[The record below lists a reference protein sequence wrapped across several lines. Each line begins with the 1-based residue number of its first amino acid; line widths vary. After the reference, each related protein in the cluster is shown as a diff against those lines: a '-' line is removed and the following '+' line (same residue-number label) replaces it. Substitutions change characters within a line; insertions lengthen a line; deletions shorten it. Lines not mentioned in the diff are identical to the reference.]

1 MQAISS
7 RQYHKTRVVIT
18 RTRESNRIVESRRC
32 WLVHE
37 RGMKRVSP
45 CPRRPAVGHKRRAA
59 NGENTNERR
68 SMSKSVGE
76 QYERLLTEAW
86 ALYDGDPGLR
96 AWSGRC
102 QLARWL
108 RDISAKCCLPG
119 VAELRLLDA
128 VVCAMRTC
136 DHECVA
142 ALLPGCD
149 PDKSVGLMTR
159 ERRGPAAA
167 AALTPVNECDADGGR
182 LRAALAAVDE
192 QCVGL
197 EEFFRDV
204 AAHTCDRGALLMR
217 VTGDLLSEFRVFVDG
232 VFGNRVSQIG
242 AVLAREQMAARDRYA
257 ALECRVINRAQL
269 AYLFVRDAI
278 PEFNWS
284 QYFADP
290 LCYIRSVVPS
300 RCPRSPD
307 GVSEEPADDGDPDA
321 AEDVQGK
328 ALLYQLN
335 WLRSEIDRAECESH
349 TLQEQHSGLTAEL
362 GAIDGRMADVKCQTA
377 DREAKMLAEL
387 DALRARSAQQVCVV
401 DKLMETIHMAIQNS
415 KSNPTKADDSR

>member
-1 MQAISS
+1 
-7 RQYHKTRVVIT
+7 
-18 RTRESNRIVESRRC
+18 
-32 WLVHE
+32 
-37 RGMKRVSP
+37 
-45 CPRRPAVGHKRRAA
+45 
-59 NGENTNERR
+59 
-68 SMSKSVGE
+68 MSKSVSE

-86 ALYDGDPGLR
+86 ALYDDDPGLR
-96 AWSGRC
+96 TWPIRC
-102 QLARWL
+102 RLARWL

-136 DHECVA
+136 DQACVA

-149 PDKSVGLMTR
+149 PDKSVALMTR
-159 ERRGPAAA
+159 DRSGPAAA
-167 AALTPVNECDADGGR
+167 AALAPVNECDADGGR
-182 LRAALAAVDE
+182 LRAALVAVDE

-197 EEFFRDV
+197 EQFFREV
-204 AAHTCDRGALLMR
+204 AALTCDRGALLMR
-217 VTGDLLSEFRVFVDG
+217 VTGDLLAEFRVFVDG

-269 AYLFVRDAI
+269 ALLFIRDNM
-278 PEFNWS
+278 PEFDWS

-290 LCYIRSVVPS
+290 VCYIRSIVPS
-300 RCPRSPD
+300 RCPQSPD
-307 GVSEEPADDGDPDA
+307 DGSDAQTDDGDPD
-321 AEDVQGK
+321 EVQDIQGK

-362 GAIDGRMADVKCQTA
+362 GVIDGRMADVKCQA
-377 DREAKMLAEL
+377 AEREAKMLAEL
-387 DALRARSAQQVCVV
+387 DALRARSAQQVCVI
-401 DKLMETIHMAIQNS
+401 DKLMENIHMAIQNS
-415 KSNPTKADDSR
+415 KSNPTKTTAADDKR

>member
-1 MQAISS
+1 
-7 RQYHKTRVVIT
+7 
-18 RTRESNRIVESRRC
+18 
-32 WLVHE
+32 
-37 RGMKRVSP
+37 
-45 CPRRPAVGHKRRAA
+45 
-59 NGENTNERR
+59 
-68 SMSKSVGE
+68 MSKSVGE

-86 ALYDGDPGLR
+86 ARYDDDPDLR
-96 AWSGRC
+96 AWPVRC
-102 QLARWL
+102 RLARWL

-136 DHECVA
+136 DQTCVA

-149 PDKSVGLMTR
+149 PDKSVELMTR
-159 ERRGPAAA
+159 ARRELAAA
-167 AALTPVNECDADGGR
+167 APAPANECDADGGR
-182 LRAALAAVDE
+182 LRAALVAVDE

-197 EEFFRDV
+197 EQFFRDV
-204 AAHTCDRGALLMR
+204 AAHTCDRGALLMH
-217 VTGDLLSEFRVFVDG
+217 VTGLLLAEFRVFVDG

-269 AYLFVRDAI
+269 ALLFVRDAI

-290 LCYIRSVVPS
+290 VCYIRSVVPS
-300 RCPRSPD
+300 RCPQSPD
-307 GVSEEPADDGDPDA
+307 DEVSDAPTDDGDPDMV
-321 AEDVQGK
+321 EDVQGK

-362 GAIDGRMADVKCQTA
+362 GAIDDRMGEVKCQTA
-377 DREAKMLAEL
+377 DREAKMSAEL
-387 DALRARSAQQVCVV
+387 NALRARSAQQVCVI
-401 DKLMETIHMAIQNS
+401 DKLMETIHMAIQNK
-415 KSNPTKADDSR
+415 KSNPAKTAAADDKR